1 MVFINAQVIC
11 AQNIN
16 LSGKI
21 TDAQGK
27 AISKATLV
35 VKDSLD
41 TTITSAYS
49 DSTGNFSIEGVPYKL
64 FTLSASCLGYA
75 EYSHRFESV
84 NNDIFINIIL
94 DSAITELSEVVVT
107 SKKHLV
113 HRSIDRIVFN
123 AERLNA
129 VASNFMDVLK
139 HTPGIIVQDDAVNM
153 ISKGKVIFL
162 MNGRELK
169 MDMKELVSFLSSLP
183 SDNLKQIE
191 VMTTPP
197 AKYSAE
203 GNAGIINFITKK
215 CRTIILEVI

>member
-1 MVFINAQVIC
+1 MGKWILYFIVFINAPVIC

-84 NNDIFINIIL
+84 NNDIFINI
-94 DSAITELSEVVVT
+94 T
-107 SKKHLV
+107 
-113 HRSIDRIVFN
+113 
-123 AERLNA
+123 
-129 VASNFMDVLK
+129 
-139 HTPGIIVQDDAVNM
+139 
-153 ISKGKVIFL
+153 
-162 MNGRELK
+162 
-169 MDMKELVSFLSSLP
+169 
-183 SDNLKQIE
+183 
-191 VMTTPP
+191 
-197 AKYSAE
+197 
-203 GNAGIINFITKK
+203 
-215 CRTIILEVI
+215 